1 MDSISF
7 ERRKIDVVI
16 SLKRRKSLFKI
27 SFERKVRL
35 DFCFVAVCY
44 IGKTSAHIRACT
56 PLKLQIFGGRN
67 EFDYSKGSG

>member
-16 SLKRRKSLFKI
+16 SLKRIKLSSKI
-27 SFERKVRL
+27 SFERKIRS

-44 IGKTSAHIRACT
+44 IGKTSAHIRVGK

-67 EFDYSKGSG
+67 EFNYSKGSG